1 MTSRRIPVCNGQFE
15 EDHCRYPGDVVASAR
30 HPLALAEST
39 PSRLV
44 PLINLINAHSIGGA
58 PDAFDS
64 TTSAASYL
72 SQSGFDVGEVR
83 VTPAGLRQLR
93 TLRDALIAVI
103 ERPDD
108 ESAWAELDTI
118 AARARLRVRITP
130 SGESDLTT
138 SASGVQAIVDQTI
151 AILHNALADG
161 TWSRVRLCALDVCHS
176 AFYDATRSRT
186 QRWHSYAMC
195 GNRTNVAAYRAAHKH

>member
-1 MTSRRIPVCNGQFE
+1 MVI
-15 EDHCRYPGDVVASAR
+15 AAR

-39 PSRLV
+39 PPQLV

-58 PDAFDS
+58 PDAFD
-64 TTSAASYL
+64 TAASAASYL
-72 SQSGFDVGEVR
+72 TESGFEAGEVK

-108 ESAWAELDTI
+108 ESPWAQLDAI
-118 AARARLRVRITP
+118 AARAQLRVRFSA
-130 SGESDLTT
+130 SGRSDLATE
-138 SASGVQAIVDQTI
+138 ASGVQAIVDQTI
-151 AILHNALADG
+151 ASLHAALADG
-161 TWSRVRLCALDVCHS
+161 TWSRVRLCALDACHS

-186 QRWHSYAMC
+186 QRWHSYAVC

>member
-1 MTSRRIPVCNGQFE
+1 
-15 EDHCRYPGDVVASAR
+15 
-30 HPLALAEST
+30 LALAAST
-39 PSRLV
+39 PPRLV
-44 PLINLINAHSIGGA
+44 PVINLINAHSIGGA

-64 TTSAASYL
+64 AASAASYL
-72 SQSGFDVGEVR
+72 AESGFDRGEVR

-108 ESAWAELDTI
+108 ESAWAQLDAI
-118 AARARLRVRITP
+118 AARAPLHVRISAPGT
-130 SGESDLTT
+130 SELTAV
-138 SASGVQAIVDQTI
+138 ASGVPAIVGQTI
-151 AILHNALADG
+151 AVLHHALADG
-161 TWSRVRLCALDVCHS
+161 TWSRVRLCALDACHS

-195 GNRTNVAAYRAAHKH
+195 GNRTNVAAYRAARQH

>member
-1 MTSRRIPVCNGQFE
+1 MDT
-15 EDHCRYPGDVVASAR
+15 ATR
-30 HPLALAEST
+30 HPLALAAST
-39 PSRLV
+39 PPQLV

-58 PDAFDS
+58 PDAFD
-64 TTSAASYL
+64 TAASAASYL
-72 SQSGFDVGEVR
+72 TESGFEAGDDVK
-83 VTPAGLRQLR
+83 VTPAGLHQLR

-108 ESAWAELDTI
+108 DSAWAQLDAI
-118 AARARLRVRITP
+118 AAHAQLRVRFSA
-130 SGESDLTT
+130 SGRSDLATE
-138 SASGVQAIVDQTI
+138 ASGVQAIVDQTI
-151 AILHNALADG
+151 ASLHAALADG

-186 QRWHSYAMC
+186 QRWHSYAVC